1 MVETNIN
8 LFDAIVIGVIA
19 VSALLSLFRGLLRE
33 FLSLGTWIGAGLIT
47 LYLFPDVAEFMK
59 RHIQSS
65 VAASGLASI
74 GTFILAFIV
83 LALITRLLVKYLKT
97 GAEVG
102 AIDNILG
109 LIFGILRGVLL
120 MAMAYLAIGIM
131 VPKDNPP
138 EWLASSLTAPYI
150 EKASNWLAA
159 IAPDYLG
166 DLMKLK
172 EKPGAAG
179 ENSETPE
186 ILPLRD
192 EESSGWPGEEVLGG
206 EGEDEAGD
214 EAPETSAPAPESR
227 WPDMNDLQ
235 GAMESEGS
243 E

>member
-8 LFDAIVIGVIA
+8 LLDAIVIGVIA
-19 VSALLSLFRGLLRE
+19 ISALLSLFRGLLRE

-59 RHIQSS
+59 RHIQSQ

-74 GTFILAFIV
+74 GTFVLAFIS

-102 AIDNILG
+102 AIDNLLG
-109 LIFGILRGVLL
+109 LIFGIARGVLL

-138 EWLASSLTAPYI
+138 EWLASSLTAPYL
-150 EKASNWLAA
+150 EKASDWLAT
-159 IAPDYLG
+159 IAPDYLS

-172 EKPGAAG
+172 EKTAQGINDEIPD
-179 ENSETPE
+179 
-186 ILPLRD
+186 ILPLSD
-192 EESSGWPGEEVLGG
+192 EESSSGWPGEEVMGG
-206 EGEDEAGD
+206 EGEDEVGD
-214 EAPETSAPAPESR
+214 EAPATSDPESG
-227 WPDMNDLQ
+227 WPNMNDLE

-243 E
+243 Q

>member
-8 LFDAIVIGVIA
+8 LLDAIVIGVITL
-19 VSALLSLFRGLLRE
+19 SALLSLFRGFLRE

-47 LYLFPDVAEFMK
+47 LYLFPDVADFMK
-59 RHIQSS
+59 KHIESQ

-74 GTFILAFIV
+74 GTFIIAFFG

-97 GAEVG
+97 GSEVG

-109 LIFGILRGVLL
+109 LIFGIARGVLL

-138 EWLASSLTAPYI
+138 DWLSSSRTAPYV
-150 EKASNWLAA
+150 EKASDWLTA
-159 IAPDYLG
+159 IAPNYLS

-172 EKPGAAG
+172 EK
-179 ENSETPE
+179 SEEGSGDGIPD
-186 ILPLRD
+186 ILPLTDD
-192 EESSGWPGEEVLGG
+192 ESNSAWPGEEILGG
-206 EGEDEAGD
+206 EGEDETD
-214 EAPETSAPAPESR
+214 QEAPESR
-227 WPDMNDLQ
+227 WPDMNDLE
-235 GAMESEGS
+235 GAMESKGS